1 MPAKFTDLT
10 SEQQAA
16 FWADVKRF
24 GLTEADVHKESDP
37 PPDGAEVCICGIPA
51 LSAVKTKPVTVADVQ
66 QMKALVGIPDALY
79 ISGKMRDR
87 MVDYPPPLSAR
98 CVSLLAEAPNHCWLN
113 EQVTPEEEAVVKQA
127 WLAYLVGDSRKIS
140 PEMVSMVNALHFPA
154 VISVAALQ
162 NITVQA
168 NQIYLFGSAGSPL
181 QSIVV
186 GTLTINPGGKIEF
199 LSPVQLLCQITN
211 APAPAAGFNNI
222 VFQTGPVPPPPAPP
236 APGQTGPGQNATAG
250 TAAGVGKNNTPTC
263 TKAATAA
270 TNGTTGQKGT
280 QGGTGA
286 GGVSPSPVVAY
297 LGVVT
302 GVFNFLAGGGNAQNG
317 GPGGAGGQGGNGGN
331 GVAPATYGGQT
342 PCGKQGP
349 GMGALGG
356 AGGTGGTPG
365 NGANGTTSYFYYT
378 SGTPVYNITTAP
390 GLGGQP
396 GAGGAGGHGGSGGA
410 DPAGTIPNY
419 NPATYTLGTGYPN
432 PGYKGNGGNAGTS
445 GTPSKIYWGQNVS

>member
-1 MPAKFTDLT
+1 
-10 SEQQAA
+10 
-16 FWADVKRF
+16 VKRF
-24 GLTEADVHKESDP
+24 GLTEADVHKESET
-37 PPDGAEVCICGIPA
+37 PPDGSEICICGIPA
-51 LSAVKTKPVTVADVQ
+51 LSAVKTKPVTLADVQ
-66 QMKALVGIPDALY
+66 QMKKLVGIPDALY

-98 CVSLLAEAPNHCWLN
+98 CVGLLAEAPNHCSLN
-113 EQVTPEEEAVVKQA
+113 YSLTPEEQAVVKQA

-140 PEMVSMVNALHFPA
+140 PEMVGMVNALHFPA

-162 NITVQA
+162 NITVQP
-168 NQIYLFGSAGSPL
+168 NQTYVFGSDGSPL

-186 GTLTINPGGKIEF
+186 GTLTIEAGGSIAF
-199 LSPVQLLCQITN
+199 ASPVQLLCQLTN

-222 VFQTGPVPPPPAPP
+222 LFQDAAPTPPPTPS
-236 APGQTGPGQNATAG
+236 APGQTGKGQDATAG
-250 TAAGVGKNNTPTC
+250 VAGPLLPPKFNTPTC
-263 TKAATAA
+263 TTAATAA
-270 TNGTTGQKGT
+270 TNGATGQVGT

-286 GGVSPSPVVAY
+286 AGESPSPVVAY

-317 GPGGAGGQGGNGGN
+317 SPGGPGGQGGNGGN
-331 GVAPATYGGQT
+331 GVSPATYGGQT

-349 GMGALGG
+349 GKGG
-356 AGGTGGTPG
+356 QGGGGGTGGTPG

-378 SGTPVYNITTAP
+378 SGTPVYNITNAP

-396 GAGGAGGHGGSGGA
+396 GAGGAGGPGGSGGT

-419 NPATYTLGTGYPN
+419 NQAAYNLGTGSPN
-432 PGYKGNGGNAGTS
+432 PGPTGNNGNAGTS
-445 GTPSKIYWGQNVS
+445 GTPSKIHCGQYVS